1 MVNCCRV
8 TDDDVGVAVVIVI
21 SWEVG
26 LIDDIRT
33 LGWTVRDEDVVVEGF
48 AEVGQIEL
56 NANSDGVALG
66 KIVGKAEVGCNDQ
79 IEGADVQVV
88 GVGVVV
94 AVGCNMG
101 PYDGCCVDKG
111 TVGCLVERKAV
122 GTNVGCLIYS
132 TVGFFVEIAVGLI
145 V

>member
-48 AEVGQIEL
+48 AEVG
-56 NANSDGVALG
+56 
-66 KIVGKAEVGCNDQ
+66 
-79 IEGADVQVV
+79 
-88 GVGVVV
+88 
-94 AVGCNMG
+94 
-101 PYDGCCVDKG
+101 
-111 TVGCLVERKAV
+111 
-122 GTNVGCLIYS
+122 
-132 TVGFFVEIAVGLI
+132 
-145 V
+145 